1 MKWPWRKTP
10 TPEKRSGQG
19 FSDTII
25 AGILSQTGGAAS
37 SGVVTTGVVEQC
49 AQAYA
54 TAFEACTVHASDM
67 VKKVLTP
74 SLLGNVARTIV
85 STGSAMY
92 LIEIVSGEI
101 KLRPVGSWDISG
113 GGTDPSGWMVRADT
127 YSPSSTDTVY
137 TSYNSV
143 LHFLHHY
150 NPSRPWLGLSGMDTA
165 STTAG
170 LAANLETRLKQEA
183 SAASGAF
190 LPWPSSPSDEDADDD
205 AATPGPMVALQQDV
219 SKAQG
224 KLVIVETVNSGHG
237 DKQSAPAKDLV
248 QSRFGFDAPDT
259 MRALRKDVAETVM
272 NVLGVP
278 APLLTADANSQAQ
291 RESWRRFILS
301 SCTGLAGKISDQ
313 LSLKLDD
320 EVRLSFEGL
329 YAHDVQGR
337 AASFKAMTVG
347 GMDIE
352 KAAALSGLLG
362 MEED

>member
-1 MKWPWRKTP
+1 MSWFRRKAP
-10 TPEKRSGQG
+10 PPEKRSGQG

-37 SGVVTTGVVEQC
+37 SSAISTGIVQQC
-49 AQAYA
+49 AEQYA
-54 TAFEACTVHASDM
+54 TAFEACTVHAEARIQ
-67 VKKVLTP
+67 KLLTP
-74 SLLGNVARTIV
+74 SLLGNVARTTV
-85 STGSAMY
+85 ANGVCMY
-92 LIEIVSGEI
+92 LIEIMSGEI

-113 GGTDPSGWMVRADT
+113 GGTDPETWMVRCDL
-127 YSPSSTDTVY
+127 YSPSSNDTAY

-143 LHFLHHY
+143 LHFMHHY
-150 NPSRPWLGLSGMDTA
+150 SEARPWLGQSGMDA
-165 STTAG
+165 APTTAA
-170 LAANLETRLKQEA
+170 LAANLETRLKQES

-190 LPWPSSPSDEDADDD
+190 LPWPSSPDDGDADEDAE
-205 AATPGPMVALQQDV
+205 APGVMVALQKDIN
-219 SKAQG
+219 KAQG
-224 KLVIVETVNSGHG
+224 RLIIVETVSGGHG
-237 DKQSAPAKDLV
+237 DRQAAPAKDLV
-248 QSRFGFDAPDT
+248 QSRFGFDPPDT
-259 MRALRKDVAETVM
+259 LRALRRDVTETVM